1 MHALAL
7 IYEVR
12 DRPGVHAFKFV
23 QGEDLSIELQL
34 VAGPELTAQAE
45 QEIVDRLRQR
55 LGEETPVKI
64 TRVEEI
70 RPERSGKHRY
80 VVSHAP

>member
-12 DRPGVHAFKFV
+12 DRAGVQAFKFV
-23 QGEDLSIELQL
+23 QDEDFSVELQV
-34 VAGPELTAQAE
+34 VAGPELTPQAE
-45 QEIVDRLRQR
+45 QDILDRLRKR
-55 LGEETPVKI
+55 LGEETRLRI

-70 RPERSGKHRY
+70 RPERSGKHRH
-80 VVSHAP
+80 VVSHAR